1 MSSKLRPAVT
11 VVCLLGSPA
20 LYGGED
26 ATGTTQADA
35 DSGAPAELTQPNAE
49 AQDGYRMGSFSV
61 RPEVTVSGVYDSNIF
76 AAPTDEVEDSI
87 MLFAPALGADSTWTR
102 HALEFD
108 LGDEV
113 TMTLVSVPAGEFSV
127 GSASRPS
134 SKPAL
139 LALLWARSIP
149 TQGSPDGEWRNCAR
163 RASR

>member
-76 AAPTDEVEDSI
+76 ATPTDEVEDSI
-87 MLFAPALGADSTWTR
+87 MLFAPTLAADSGWAR
-102 HALEFD
+102 HKLEFD
-108 LGDEV
+108 LGGAFARYSSNDDEDYDDYQDDEDYDEDEEEYDYDYEDEDEDYE
-113 TMTLVSVPAGEFSV
+113 GEEEE
-127 GSASRPS
+127 
-134 SKPAL
+134 
-139 LALLWARSIP
+139 
-149 TQGSPDGEWRNCAR
+149 DY
-163 RASR
+163 